1 MLNNWWSTVQWL
13 LLVDNASP
21 IFVSPNL
28 SLYSS
33 TQFLLTDFR
42 LLDDDNSIFC
52 SLGQNYACNWKISQ
66 SMLSIWHIFYFGGV
80 ASGHQ
85 EVQESVDEVVRT
97 YGGVNIWNWSIE
109 TVRRR
114 CESYREKI
122 EYQLTSLKLN
132 RVRYKYFMTVML
144 VILWWWEFYFF
155 DTRAILLVT

>member
-1 MLNNWWSTVQWL
+1 MGPSLYITIIDHFVKLIKLTSCWIIDGVQFSNYCQL
-13 LLVDNASP
+13 
-21 IFVSPNL
+21 ITRHQFSPNL

-33 TQFLLTDFR
+33 TQFLLTDFL

-85 EVQESVDEVVRT
+85 AVQESVDEVVRT

-122 EYQLTSLKLN
+122 EYQLTSFQFRWSN
-132 RVRYKYFMTVML
+132 
-144 VILWWWEFYFF
+144 
-155 DTRAILLVT
+155 